1 MECFPSAQATDRVQS
16 GWRRR
21 VSGIVAPAITQAA
34 PERLM
39 EPLKPRHRRRVE
51 LRLQG
56 HLIDEIAAETG
67 RSERLMRRVLDQVK
81 RELGRR
87 RHDGSAA

>member
-1 MECFPSAQATDRVQS
+1 KPPAGEPGLGVEYEAMARGPSPSEAVAVVDELERV
-16 GWRRR
+16 
-21 VSGIVAPAITQAA
+21 
-34 PERLM
+34 M
-39 EPLKPRHRRRVE
+39 EPLKPHHRRMVE

-67 RSERLMRRVLDQVK
+67 RSERLVRRVLDQVK
-81 RELGRR
+81 RELSQR